1 MRILQGALESHDMY
15 QRCRAE
21 VAATGPTLTNP
32 DTGMVRANPAAKL
45 ARDFLSEFRAG
56 LKQLGLQPF
65 E

>member
-1 MRILQGALESHDMY
+1 MY